1 MNESNNI
8 ITSIQEAPKAAPS
21 VSVPP
26 VSTKKSSK
34 QTRLFFALIVFIALV
49 VGFFGAFIYE
59 AYGHSFFLSRGWI
72 PGTTADGRET
82 LQPVTV
88 VQNDAVIS
96 AAAKV
101 SPAVVS
107 IISHSQGVQRNF
119 FGGAQPLDSTASGSG
134 FVITKDGLIATNKHV
149 IDGAD
154 KITVVMQDGGSY
166 DAKLVS
172 ADPLNDFAIIRVD
185 KKDLPVVDLGY
196 SDELKVGEP
205 VIAIGNALGS
215 YTNSVTSGVISG
227 TDRSIVAQSEAS
239 ASSLEGLL
247 QVDAAINQG
256 NSGGPLVNIQGQV
269 IGINTAVDKAGEGI
283 GFAIPINDLRPAIES
298 VVSQGRIIRP
308 MLGVRYVNI
317 TPEIAGL
324 NKLSVSKGALLETDS
339 ATTHAV
345 IPDGPADK
353 AGLKDGDIIVS
364 VNGQEITPQQSLT
377 RLLQKFR
384 PGDSVDIKYLRDGKE
399 ATAKAT
405 LKEASAQ

>member
-1 MNESNNI
+1 MNDSKNI
-8 ITSIQEAPKAAPS
+8 ITSIQEASNAPRPNLS
-21 VSVPP
+21 GTRSDL
-26 VSTKKSSK
+26 TKKR
-34 QTRLFFALIVFIALV
+34 TRLFFGIVVFIALV
-49 VGFFGAFIYE
+49 IGFLGAFLYD
-59 AYGHSFFLSRGWI
+59 AFGHSFFLSHGWLS
-72 PGTTADGRET
+72 ADSINGIER

-107 IISHSQGVQRNF
+107 IISHTKNVETNL
-119 FGGAQPLDSTASGSG
+119 FGGARPLDSTASGSG
-134 FVITKDGLIATNKHV
+134 FIITKDGLIATNKHV

-154 KITVVMQDGGSY
+154 KITVVTQDGGSY

-205 VIAIGNALGS
+205 VLAIGNALGS

-227 TDRSIVAQSEAS
+227 TDRSIVAQSESS

-298 VVSQGRIIRP
+298 VISQGHIVRP

-324 NKLSVSKGALLETDS
+324 NKLSTSKGALLETDS
-339 ATTHAV
+339 ATTPSV

-353 AGLKDGDIIVS
+353 AGLKDGDIIIS

-384 PGDSVDIKYLRDGKE
+384 PGDTVEIKYIRDGKD
-399 ATAKAT
+399 ASTKAT
-405 LKEASAQ
+405 LKEATLK

>member
-1 MNESNNI
+1 MEQTNNI
-8 ITSIQEAPKAAPS
+8 ITAIQEKPGTSHVSAAP
-21 VSVPP
+21 VPQDRTQP
-26 VSTKKSSK
+26 KK
-34 QTRLFFALIVFIALV
+34 RARAFFALIIFIALV
-49 VGFFGAFIYE
+49 VGFFGAFLYD
-59 AYGHSFFLSRGWI
+59 AYGHAFFLSRGWLAASVTN
-72 PGTTADGRET
+72 GVEK
-82 LQPVTV
+82 LQPITV
-88 VQNDAVIS
+88 VQNDAVVS

-107 IISHSQGVQRNF
+107 IISHSDNAKTNF
-119 FGGAQPLDSTASGSG
+119 FGQTLGSTASGSG
-134 FVITKDGLIATNKHV
+134 FIITSDGLIATNKHV

-154 KITVVMQDGGSY
+154 KITVVTQDGGSFE
-166 DAKLVS
+166 AKLVS
-172 ADPLNDFAIIRVD
+172 SDPLNDFAIVKVD

-215 YTNSVTSGVISG
+215 YTNSVTAGVISG
-227 TDRSIVAQSEAS
+227 TDRNIVAQAESS
-239 ASSLEGLL
+239 SSSLDDLL

-298 VVSQGRIIRP
+298 VIAQGKIVRP

-324 NKLSVSKGALLETDS
+324 NKLPVTSGALLES
-339 ATTHAV
+339 ESGAVPAV

-353 AGLKDGDIIVS
+353 AGLKKGDIIEA
-364 VNGQEITPQQSLT
+364 VNGQAVSQQQSLT
-377 RLLQKFR
+377 RLLQKFK
-384 PGDSVDIKYLRDGKE
+384 PGDTVEIKYLRDGKE
-399 ATAKAT
+399 ATVKAT
-405 LKEASAQ
+405 LKEASIS

>member
-1 MNESNNI
+1 MTESKNI
-8 ITSIQEAPKAAPS
+8 ITSIQDQPKFTPVKQEATVDGFRARL
-21 VSVPP
+21 
-26 VSTKKSSK
+26 KK
-34 QTRLFFALIVFIALV
+34 RMNAFLLLVVFIALV
-49 VGFFGAFIYE
+49 VGGLGAFLYD
-59 AYGHSFFLSRGWI
+59 AYGHSFFLSHGWLPAEVSSGI
-72 PGTTADGRET
+72 QK

-101 SPAVVS
+101 SPSVVS
-107 IISHSQGVQRNF
+107 IIAHSSNSGQTI
-119 FGGAQPLDSTASGSG
+119 FGRSLDTTASGSG
-134 FVITKDGLIATNKHV
+134 FIVTSDGLVATNRHV
-149 IDGAD
+149 VDGAD

-172 ADPLNDFAIIRVD
+172 TDPLNDFAMVRVD

-205 VIAIGNALGS
+205 VLAIGNALGS

-227 TDRSIVAQSEAS
+227 TDRSIVAQSEGS
-239 ASSLEGLL
+239 ASNLEGLL

-269 IGINTAVDKAGEGI
+269 IGINTAVDKSGEGI

-298 VVSQGRIIRP
+298 VISQGKIVRP

-324 NKLSVSKGALLETDS
+324 NKLSVTKGALLETRS
-339 ATTHAV
+339 ASVPSV
-345 IPDGPADK
+345 ISGGPADK
-353 AGLKDGDIIVS
+353 AGLKDGDIIES
-364 VNGQEITPQQSLT
+364 VNGQDITEQQSLT
-377 RLLQKFR
+377 RLLQKFK
-384 PGDSVDIKYLRDGKE
+384 PGDTVELKYLRDGKE
-399 ATAKAT
+399 ASTKAT
-405 LKEASAQ
+405 LKEASAS